1 MGSAEFYQ
9 KHIKRNFIAIILDGG
24 FCAFGMGMAPLATV
38 LLFFVSDF
46 VTQKWIL
53 GLLPCLFSLL
63 VLTPQVLLTKKVESL
78 RAYKP
83 FTVFMTLLNRFA
95 WLFLALDVYFFADTR
110 PTLFIVIFYI
120 LYSIIGLSIGFS
132 GLPALCLISRV
143 IPDNARGRLFG
154 IKSTVGGIFELLGSL
169 TMGIILKSQGYPV
182 NYAILFLVVFISM
195 SISVVFI
202 AMVREKESE
211 GIPLSREDGGIIRK
225 MKGILKQDKSYTFFI
240 LSLILVTAFGTMPF
254 SFQTVY
260 AKDKLGITTQE
271 VFVATLVL
279 LASQTIGYLV
289 WGYVGDKFGHRL
301 TLLLSTILFIPTLVF
316 TYLMTSQWIF
326 LLSICLLGLSRS
338 AFNINT
344 DNLTIRLCADKTI
357 LPTYIA
363 LRCLVTGPFIAFGSL
378 LGGFIIDH
386 LGYGPMF
393 LSSFIFILAGLFMIA
408 SKVKESPKNEKIE

>member
-95 WLFLALDVYFFADTR
+95 WLFLALNVYFFADTC

-202 AMVREKESE
+202 AMVRDYSFLEHVFYPLKD
-211 GIPLSREDGGIIRK
+211 GIKLR
-225 MKGILKQDKSYTFFI
+225 
-240 LSLILVTAFGTMPF
+240 
-254 SFQTVY
+254 VY
-260 AKDKLGITTQE
+260 AKSISKRLGE
-271 VFVATLVL
+271 
-279 LASQTIGYLV
+279 
-289 WGYVGDKFGHRL
+289 
-301 TLLLSTILFIPTLVF
+301 
-316 TYLMTSQWIF
+316 
-326 LLSICLLGLSRS
+326 
-338 AFNINT
+338 T
-344 DNLTIRLCADKTI
+344 D
-357 LPTYIA
+357 
-363 LRCLVTGPFIAFGSL
+363 
-378 LGGFIIDH
+378 
-386 LGYGPMF
+386 
-393 LSSFIFILAGLFMIA
+393 
-408 SKVKESPKNEKIE
+408 